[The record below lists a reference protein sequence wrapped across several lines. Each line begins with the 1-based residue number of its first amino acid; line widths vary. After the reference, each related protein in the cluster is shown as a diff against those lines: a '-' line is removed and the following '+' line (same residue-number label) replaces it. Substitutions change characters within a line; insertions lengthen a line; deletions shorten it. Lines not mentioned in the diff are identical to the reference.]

1 MNGLLDY
8 YVGTV
13 GKLCDNENDVIR
25 SKDECISA
33 LQAYGFKTSDFWTGT
48 LGHTIPSGCSIRYSG
63 DARPHFEQSSTG
75 MGNARNDLIPIC
87 KKTRN

>member
-33 LQAYGFKTSDFWTGT
+33 LQAYGFK
-48 LGHTIPSGCSIRYSG
+48 P
-63 DARPHFEQSSTG
+63 
-75 MGNARNDLIPIC
+75 PIFG
-87 KKTRN
+87 REH